1 MAKLERHNKVVK
13 KLRIRDLL
21 LKYPLLDKARVHGF
35 AAFFR
40 YGLFFYDTS
49 YRRLAVI
56 PEGAKPYVATAGSWG
71 SKPGALASLKPAV
84 YAYFH
89 GHMHALLGIT
99 PRERLTLI
107 VSNSRDGEMIARAAE
122 DMGFQVARGSRTE
135 GGVKGALKLLGA
147 ADTERSILFPVD
159 GPRGPKHV
167 VKPEVIRI
175 AQLAGLPIIPVVAR
189 PRTMD
194 MMKSWDNYNCPYLHS
209 LSVFVY
215 GAPMSVQAPAKSA
228 GEDPDNHIEKMR
240 QELETYMLALEA
252 TANRFFEKDVY
263 DDYFD

>member
-1 MAKLERHNKVVK
+1 VK

-40 YGLFFYDTS
+40 YGLFFYDTT

-56 PEGAKPYVATAGSWG
+56 PEAAKPYVATAGTWR
-71 SKPGALASLKPAV
+71 SKPGALNSLKPAV

-89 GHMHALLGIT
+89 GHMHVLLGLT
-99 PRERLTLI
+99 PRERMTLI

-122 DMGFQVARGSRTE
+122 DMGYQVARGSRTE

-147 ADTERSILFPVD
+147 ANSDRSILFPVD
-159 GPRGPKHV
+159 GPRGPKEV

-175 AQLAGLPIIPVVAR
+175 AQLAGLPIIPVIAIA
-189 PRTMD
+189 RTMD
-194 MMKSWDNYNCPYLHS
+194 KMKSWDNYNCPFTNS
-209 LSVFVY
+209 LMVYIY
-215 GAPMSVQAPAKSA
+215 GAPMSVQAIEGVDRNYAEA
-228 GEDPDNHIEKMR
+228 GSGREGGDQVESFR
-240 QELETYMLALEA
+240 QELETYMLALKA
-252 TANRFFEKDVY
+252 RADCFFEKDVY
-263 DDYFD
+263 GDYLD

>member
-1 MAKLERHNKVVK
+1 VK
-13 KLRIRDLL
+13 KFRIRDLM

-56 PEGAKPYVATAGSWG
+56 PEAAKPYVATAGTWG
-71 SKPGALASLKPAV
+71 SKPGALNSLKPAV

-89 GHMHALLGIT
+89 GHMHVLLGLT

-122 DMGFQVARGSRTE
+122 DMGYQVARGSRTE

-147 ADTERSILFPVD
+147 ANSDRSILFPVD
-159 GPRGPKHV
+159 GPRGPKEV

-194 MMKSWDNYNCPYLHS
+194 KMKSWDNYNCPYTNS
-209 LSVFVY
+209 LMVY
-215 GAPMSVQAPAKSA
+215 IFGAPISVEAPADGD
-228 GEDPDNHIEKMR
+228 GEGDHVEKMR
-240 QELETYMLALEA
+240 LELETYMLALDA
-252 TANRFFEKDVY
+252 RAQCFFDKDVY
-263 DDYFD
+263 DELFD

>member
-1 MAKLERHNKVVK
+1 MK

-56 PEGAKPYVATAGSWG
+56 PEAAKPYVATAGSWG
-71 SKPGALASLKPAV
+71 SKPGALDSLKPAV

-89 GHMHALLGIT
+89 GHMHVLLGLT
-99 PRERLTLI
+99 PRERMTLI

-147 ADTERSILFPVD
+147 ANTDRNILFPVD
-159 GPRGPKHV
+159 GPRGPKEV

-189 PRTMD
+189 ARTMD
-194 MMKSWDNYNCPYLHS
+194 QMKGWDNYNCPYLHS

-215 GAPMSVQAPAKSA
+215 GAPMSVQAVKDDGGEA
-228 GEDPDNHIEKMR
+228 GDQVEGFR
-240 QELETYMLALEA
+240 QELETYMLALKA
-252 TANRFFEKDVY
+252 TADRFFDKDVY
-263 DDYFD
+263 PDYLD

>member
-1 MAKLERHNKVVK
+1 VK

-21 LKYPLLDKARVHGF
+21 LKYPALDRARVHFF

-56 PEGAKPYVATAGSWG
+56 SEAAKPFVATAGSWG
-71 SKPGALASLKPAV
+71 SKAGALNSLKPAV

-89 GHMHALLGIT
+89 GHMHVLLGLT

-147 ADTERSILFPVD
+147 AGSDRSILFPVD

-175 AQLAGLPIIPVVAR
+175 AQLAGLPIIPVVAQG
-189 PRTMD
+189 RTMD
-194 MMKSWDNYNCPYLHS
+194 IMKSWDNYNCPYMHS
-209 LSVFVY
+209 LMVYVY
-215 GAPMSVQAPAKSA
+215 GAPIYLTDIGLADSDAKES
-228 GEDPDNHIEKMR
+228 EIEKLR
-240 QELETYMLALEA
+240 QQLETYMLALSAKAEH
-252 TANRFFEKDVY
+252 FFDTDVY
-263 DDYFD
+263 PDYLD

>member
-1 MAKLERHNKVVK
+1 VK

-40 YGLFFYDTS
+40 HGLFFYDTS

-56 PEGAKPYVATAGSWG
+56 PEGAREYVATAGSWG
-71 SKPGALASLKPAV
+71 SKPGALAGLKPAV

-89 GHMHALLGIT
+89 GHMHVLLGLT

-122 DMGFQVARGSRTE
+122 DMGYQVARGSRTE

-147 ADTERSILFPVD
+147 AGSDRSILFPVD
-159 GPRGPKHV
+159 GPRGPRHV

-194 MMKSWDNYNCPYLHS
+194 KMMKSWDQYNCPYMHS
-209 LSVFVY
+209 LMVYIY
-215 GAPMSVQAPAKSA
+215 GAPMHVGSVKEHDGEKKGEEDKDA
-228 GEDPDNHIEKMR
+228 GIEALR
-240 QELETYMLALEA
+240 QELETYMLSLTGVAD
-252 TANRFFEKDVY
+252 RFFDADVY
-263 DDYFD
+263 SDYLD

>member
-1 MAKLERHNKVVK
+1 VK

-21 LKYPLLDKARVHGF
+21 LKYPLLDRARVHGF

-40 YGLFFYDTS
+40 YGLLLYDTS

-56 PEGAKPYVATAGSWG
+56 PEAAKPFVATAGIWNQ
-71 SKPGALASLKPAV
+71 KPGSMNSLKPAV

-89 GHMHALLGIT
+89 GHMHVLLGLT

-122 DMGFQVARGSRTE
+122 DMGYQVARGSRTE
-135 GGVKGALKLLGA
+135 GGVKGAFKLLGA
-147 ADTERSILFPVD
+147 AGSERSILFPVD
-159 GPRGPKHV
+159 GPRGPKEV

-189 PRTMD
+189 ARTMD
-194 MMKSWDNYNCPYLHS
+194 KMKSWDNYNCPYMHS
-209 LSVFVY
+209 MMVYIY
-215 GAPMSVQAPAKSA
+215 GAPMFVGGSGGA
-228 GEDPDNHIEKMR
+228 GEENAGDKEAVENLR
-240 QELETYMLALEA
+240 QELQTYMLALSAKAEH
-252 TANRFFEKDVY
+252 FFDQDVY
-263 DDYFD
+263 NDYFD